1 MLLKVKGGG
10 DIDHC
15 AGMTVVN
22 LGCLG
27 AAGVHGHSPHFPAH
41 TWLALGSITLPSLSV
56 IGPYKIIVTIL
67 CALLIVSSAVWA

>member
-1 MLLKVKGGG
+1 MKVKGGG

-27 AAGVHGHSPHFPAH
+27 AADVHGHSAHFPAH